1 MTIVRA
7 ASLSHA
13 DLMRLGNN
21 VLPAVIDDRGRV
33 DAVAIDDLVWT
44 EDRHSRSE
52 GLDLQAVEELPLG
65 DNAQSRQ
72 PLLDPQQ

>member
-33 DAVAIDDLVWT
+33 DAVAIDDLIWT

-52 GLDLQAVEELPLG
+52 GLNLHAAEELPLG
-65 DNAQSRQ
+65 DNAQSPQ
-72 PLLDPQQ
+72 PLLEPQQ

>member
-21 VLPAVIDDRGRV
+21 VLPAVIDDRRRV

-44 EDRHSRSE
+44 EDWHSRSE
-52 GLDLQAVEELPLG
+52 GLDLQVAEPLPLG

-72 PLLDPQQ
+72 PLDPQQ